1 MKIFQKL
8 LILFLLLLLLTG
20 CQTEPEPNTLIV
32 GFIPDAA
39 PFSYLNDEGFC
50 TGFEIELIEQTA
62 AIMNLVPQYTQV
74 TWDELHSKIS
84 EGRIDLFV
92 GYLTD
97 KDLPN
102 GVLLSQSYL
111 DNSQVFMI
119 RTHQN
124 YESALDFA
132 GKKITIFEN
141 SLSHQLIQWEYQKE
155 ITDTWA
161 IQYSS
166 NMETA
171 LEDLLSGKTDAWLAP
186 LYSVRDLI
194 VQHPE
199 DLAFLPN
206 VFYQE
211 KLVTAFSSER
221 ENLVEQYNLALQK
234 LQTEG
239 KLSEIALGWFGFD
252 PTTELTTTP

>member
-1 MKIFQKL
+1 MKPFHKL
-8 LILFLLLLLLTG
+8 LILFLLSLLLAG
-20 CQTEPEPNTLIV
+20 CQAEPEPNTLIV

-39 PFSYLNDEGFC
+39 PFTYLNDEGFC
-50 TGFEIELIEQTA
+50 TGFEIELIEQAA

-74 TWDELHSKIS
+74 TWDELQSKIS

-92 GYLTD
+92 GYLTE
-97 KDLPN
+97 KDLPD

-119 RTHQN
+119 RTNQS
-124 YESALDFA
+124 YESPLDFA
-132 GKKITIFEN
+132 GKTITVFEN

-155 ITDTWA
+155 ITDTWL
-161 IQYSS
+161 IQYST

-171 LEDLLSGKTDAWLAP
+171 LEDLLSGKTDAWLSP
-186 LYSVRDLI
+186 LYSVKDL
-194 VQHPE
+194 VAQYPE
-199 DLAFLPN
+199 DLSFLPN

-211 KLVTAFSSER
+211 KLVTAFSAER

-252 PTTELTTTP
+252 PTAELVATP